1 MLRKLNV
8 FIIVIIARN
17 EVSRV
22 RTNPYIKLPIEDW
35 EALAANGY
43 Q

>member
-1 MLRKLNV
+1 MLRKLNI
-8 FIIVIIARN
+8 FIIAIIARKK
-17 EVSRV
+17 VSRV
-22 RTNPYIKLPIEDW
+22 RTNPFIKLPIEDW